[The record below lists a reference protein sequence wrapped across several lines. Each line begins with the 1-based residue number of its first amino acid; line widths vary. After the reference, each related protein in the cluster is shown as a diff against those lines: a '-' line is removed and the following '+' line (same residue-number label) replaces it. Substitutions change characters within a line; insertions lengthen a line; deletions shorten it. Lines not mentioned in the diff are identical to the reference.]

1 MHIEYPHAV
10 GEILDRLYRAG
21 YEAHIVGGSL
31 RDSMLGRPPHDW
43 DVTTSALPEQ
53 TLALFDSARTLTT
66 GLKHGTVTVL
76 TEENGEILPVEI
88 TTYRIDGEY
97 LDARHPTEVSFTH
110 SIADDLARRDFT
122 VCAMAWSPYG
132 PGDGLV
138 DLFCGRD
145 DLDARIIRCV
155 GQPELRFREDALR
168 ILRAYR
174 FAAELS
180 FDIDPATRAAAH
192 LCAEL
197 LSRISAERICAEL
210 SRTVI
215 APNAVRAMT
224 MIAEDDVLGRIL
236 PTVAPS
242 DIAALDLLP
251 PVLAP
256 RLAALLRHNTSDQ
269 AADILLNLRFSND
282 VIRRVRDALA
292 LQNFPLTADHALT
305 VRRLLREGGGTA
317 AEDVL
322 ALRAAFGE
330 PITEYSLALE
340 QTIERGDCTDLAHL
354 ALNGQDLAALDIPRG
369 PAVGRL
375 LNRLLDA
382 VIEDPSRNDRAQLT
396 ALVLAWKDEPNI

>member
-10 GEILDRLYRAG
+10 GEILDRLHRAG

-53 TLALFDSARTLTT
+53 TLEVFSSSRTLTT
-66 GLKHGTVTVL
+66 GLKHGTITVL
-76 TEENGEILPVEI
+76 AEENGEPLPVEI

-97 LDARHPTEVSFTH
+97 ADARHPTEVTFTR

-155 GQPELRFREDALR
+155 GEPKLRFREDALR

-180 FDIDPATRAAAH
+180 FDIDPATRAAAN

-210 SRTVI
+210 SRTVV

-224 MIAEDDVLGRIL
+224 MMAEDSVLASIL
-236 PTVAPS
+236 PSVTHAE
-242 DIAALDLLP
+242 IAALDALP
-251 PVLAP
+251 PILSL
-256 RLAALLRHNTSDQ
+256 RLAALLHHESLTQ
-269 AADILLNLRFSND
+269 AADALLKLRFSNE
-282 VIRRVRDALA
+282 VIRRVGAALA
-292 LQNFPLTADHALT
+292 LRDFPLGEDHALT
-305 VRRLLREGGGTA
+305 ARRLLREGGLTA

-322 ALRAAFGE
+322 ALRSAFGE
-330 PITEYSLALE
+330 PTEGYSSALG
-340 QTIERGDCTDLAHL
+340 QARERGDCTDLAHL
-354 ALNGQDLAALDIPRG
+354 ALNGQDLAALGIPRG
-369 PAVGRL
+369 PIIGRL
-375 LNRLLDA
+375 LNHLLDA
-382 VIEDPSRNDRAQLT
+382 VIEEPARNDREQLT
-396 ALVLAWKDEPNI
+396 ALVLTWKDAPNI